1 MRKELIVATALLA
14 ALTAEAEGYQ
24 VNSFSARQ
32 EGMGHVGVA
41 MKLGAESNIFN
52 PAGTVFSDKAFEISA
67 GMSAIKAYCTA
78 TTEEGKSFDTD
89 NKISTPFN
97 VSTSFRIYPNL
108 YAGVSL
114 YTPYG
119 SSIKW
124 GDNWP
129 GAVLNQSVDLK
140 VFTVQP
146 TIAWKILPNL
156 SVGAGLMI
164 SWGNEN
170 LNKGLVT
177 DKSMNTLMGAMKLV
191 GMLPAETPGFDGVTP
206 ASVNLK
212 GTSDLAVGF
221 NVGAMYDI
229 LPNLTVGANFRSKM
243 TMTVSKGEAAV
254 TYANAVAQQILGEQL
269 DLINSTNFKAS
280 MPCPYVLTL
289 GVAYSPVSKLTLAFD
304 AQLTGWGT
312 YKYLDFEFDGLS
324 DYNQH
329 LEKNYKNSWTWKLG
343 AQYEL
348 TRRFDVRAGLMV
360 DQSPCNKDYYNPE
373 TPGMTKIEPT
383 VGFSFR
389 PVDGLSVDVAFM
401 YVAGTGLNNT
411 TNRYEDLIGKMVANP
426 KYDGSPM
433 ASLRPL
439 LPQYTSMQMDYKL
452 HAVVPAIG
460 ISYSF

>member
-1 MRKELIVATALLA
+1 MRKCV
-14 ALTAEAEGYQ
+14 LTAVAVMASLSASAEGYQ

-52 PAGTVFSDKAFEISA
+52 PAGVAFSDKTFDISL

-78 TTEEGKSFDTD
+78 TVDNGEYKTD
-89 NKISTPFN
+89 NKVSTPFN
-97 VSTSFRIYPNL
+97 VSAAFKIYPNL

-119 SSIKW
+119 SSINW
-124 GDNWP
+124 GENWP

-146 TIAWKILPNL
+146 TVSWKILPNL
-156 SVGAGLMI
+156 SVGAGFMV

-177 DKSMNTLMGAMKLV
+177 GKSLDVLLGAMKLV
-191 GMLPAETPGFDGVTP
+191 GQVPAETPGFGGVTP

-212 GTSDLAVGF
+212 GTSDLSVGY
-221 NVGAMYDI
+221 NIGAMYDI

-243 TMTVSKGEAAV
+243 TMTVSKGMATV
-254 TYANAVAQQILGEQL
+254 KYANQLAQQLLGERL

-280 MPCPYVLTL
+280 MPCPYVLTF
-289 GVAYSPVSKLTLAFD
+289 GVAYKPVTRLTLAFD

-312 YKYLDFEFDGLS
+312 YKYLDFEFDQLP

-329 LEKNYKNSWTWKLG
+329 LEKNYKNSWTWKFG
-343 AQYEL
+343 AQYAL
-348 TRRFDVRAGLMV
+348 TNRFDLRAGVMV
-360 DQSPCNKDYYNPE
+360 DQSPCNKEYYNPE
-373 TPGMTKIEPT
+373 TPGMTKIEPSI
-383 VGFSFR
+383 GLSFR
-389 PVDGLSVDVAFM
+389 PIQGLSIDAAFM
-401 YVAGTGLNNT
+401 YVAGCGLNGT
-411 TNRYEDLIGKMVANP
+411 TSRYEDFIGKLVNQP
-426 KYDGSPM
+426 NYDNTPV

-439 LPQYTSMQMDYKL
+439 LPVNATMNLDYKL
-452 HAVVPAIG
+452 HAIVPAIG

>member
-191 GMLPAETPGFDGVTP
+191 GMLPAETPGFDGV
-206 ASVNLK
+206 K
-212 GTSDLAVGF
+212 IG
-221 NVGAMYDI
+221 
-229 LPNLTVGANFRSKM
+229 
-243 TMTVSKGEAAV
+243 
-254 TYANAVAQQILGEQL
+254 
-269 DLINSTNFKAS
+269 
-280 MPCPYVLTL
+280 
-289 GVAYSPVSKLTLAFD
+289 
-304 AQLTGWGT
+304 
-312 YKYLDFEFDGLS
+312 
-324 DYNQH
+324 
-329 LEKNYKNSWTWKLG
+329 
-343 AQYEL
+343 
-348 TRRFDVRAGLMV
+348 RAHV
-360 DQSPCNKDYYNPE
+360 
-373 TPGMTKIEPT
+373 
-383 VGFSFR
+383 
-389 PVDGLSVDVAFM
+389 
-401 YVAGTGLNNT
+401 
-411 TNRYEDLIGKMVANP
+411 
-426 KYDGSPM
+426 
-433 ASLRPL
+433 
-439 LPQYTSMQMDYKL
+439 
-452 HAVVPAIG
+452 
-460 ISYSF
+460 